1 MLGSKLDIFN
11 KEWLD
16 VVFEGKNK
24 SYGAYELR
32 RDSASNTTKALF
44 IASAIFIF
52 LFFAPKIYNLLSGL
66 NTEDEK
72 QLQATEVIIAPPP
85 PVNPETPPPP
95 PVEPPP
101 PKVDQVKMPPPIVKP
116 DELVR
121 DEEPPTVEELKKADP
136 GQRTLEGDPTAD
148 VVIATPVGDGP
159 KQAAV
164 VEDTKVYDFVSI
176 ETQPGF
182 PGGMKK
188 FYEFLQ
194 KTMKYP
200 PMAQE
205 NNIQGKVH
213 LSFVV
218 EKNGALTDIKVERKL
233 GGGTDEEA
241 IRVLKAS
248 PRWTPGIQNGKPVRV
263 KYNIPISFTLA
274 GQ

>member
-1 MLGSKLDIFN
+1 MLGSKIDLFG

-16 VVFEGKNK
+16 VVFDKKNK
-24 SYGAYELR
+24 GYGAYELR
-32 RDSASNTTKALF
+32 RQNSSNTTKALLLAGTVF
-44 IASAIFIF
+44 IL
-52 LFFAPKIYNLLSGL
+52 LFVSPKIISLIKGAMP
-66 NTEDEK
+66 EEEVVK
-72 QLQATEVIIAPPP
+72 QVEVTVQPPP

-101 PKVDQVKMPPPIVKP
+101 PKQDQVKFPPPIVKP

-121 DEEPPTVEELKKADP
+121 DEEPPQIEELKKADP
-136 GQRTLEGDPTAD
+136 GQKTIAGDPTEGD
-148 VVIATPVGDGP
+148 IVITGAVGEGP

-164 VEDTKVYDFVSI
+164 VEDNQVYDFVSI

-182 PGGMKK
+182 PGGMEK
-188 FYEFLQ
+188 FYAYLR
-194 KTMKYP
+194 KAVRYP

-205 NNIQGKVH
+205 QNIQGKVF

-218 EKNGALTDIKVERKL
+218 EKNGDLTDIKVDRKL

-241 IRVLKAS
+241 VRVLKAS

-263 KYNIPISFTLA
+263 KYNIPISFTLS
-274 GQ
+274 Q

>member
-1 MLGSKLDIFN
+1 MFGSKIDLFN

-16 VVFEGKNK
+16 VVFAKKNK

-32 RDSASNTTKALF
+32 KENGANTTKALF
-44 IASAIFIF
+44 MASAVFILLF
-52 LFFAPKIYNLLSGL
+52 LTPKIISLIKGQLP
-66 NTEDEK
+66 EEEIVK
-72 QLQATEVIIAPPP
+72 QVEVVVAPPP
-85 PVNPETPPPP
+85 PVDPKTPPPP

-101 PKVDQVKMPPPIVKP
+101 PKTDQIKFPPPIVKP
-116 DELVR
+116 DNEVR
-121 DEEPPTVEELKKADP
+121 DEEPPQIEQLKAADP
-136 GQRTLEGDPTAD
+136 GQKTIEGDPGAD
-148 VVIATPVGDGP
+148 IVIAGPVGDGP

-182 PGGMKK
+182 PGGMDK
-188 FYEFLQ
+188 FYAYLQ
-194 KTMKYP
+194 KTVRYP

-205 NNIQGKVH
+205 NNIQGKVFM
-213 LSFVV
+213 SFVV
-218 EKNGALTDIKVERKL
+218 EKDGRLTDIKVERKL

-248 PRWTPGIQNGKPVRV
+248 PKWTPGIQNGKPVRV

-274 GQ
+274 N